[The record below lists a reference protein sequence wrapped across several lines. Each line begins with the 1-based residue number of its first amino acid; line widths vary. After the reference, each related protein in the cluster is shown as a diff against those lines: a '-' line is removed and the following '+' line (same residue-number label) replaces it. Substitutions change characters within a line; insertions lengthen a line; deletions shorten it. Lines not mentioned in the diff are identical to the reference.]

1 MNERHRESSFQ
12 SRRRERR
19 AADEC
24 EYREVLASLRHY
36 SNLRFAIAGVFIA
49 ITGFLV
55 AALYGKEP
63 LRAPPE
69 IGHILRG
76 FGLVAAAAFGW
87 IEFTLDGYINAFGKK
102 AVGLCPNSH
111 WAARPLRRKLVPVAT
126 MSMHAAAAL
135 FWVVSFWL
143 PPVDEVVH

>member
-1 MNERHRESSFQ
+1 MNERYRESSFQ

-63 LRAPPE
+63 LRAQPE

-76 FGLVAAAAFGW
+76 FGLVIAGAFWW

-102 AVGLCPNSH
+102 AVGLRSNSH
-111 WAARPLRRKLVPVAT
+111 WAARPLRRKLVPVTT
-126 MSMHAAAAL
+126 MSMHAAVAL
-135 FWVVSFWL
+135 FWVVSFWFAAGR
-143 PPVDEVVH
+143 